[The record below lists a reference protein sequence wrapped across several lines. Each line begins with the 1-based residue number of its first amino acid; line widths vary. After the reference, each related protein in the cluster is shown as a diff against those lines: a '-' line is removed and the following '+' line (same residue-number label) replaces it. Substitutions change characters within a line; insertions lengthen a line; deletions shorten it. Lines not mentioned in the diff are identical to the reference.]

1 MTSTPELEICV
12 DDAAGLKA
20 AREGWANR
28 IELCSAL
35 QLGGLTPSAG
45 LMELAVDC
53 PLPVYAMIR
62 PRAGDFVYGAEDL
75 KVMLADIE
83 AAGAAGLDGV
93 VIGANRADGRLD
105 ETILR
110 ALVKKAT
117 GLGVTLHRA
126 FDLVPD
132 FAQAI
137 ELALDLGV
145 ERILT
150 SGGAPTAIEGIIKLR
165 KITALA
171 KGRISIMP
179 GSGVDAT
186 NAKDLLA
193 LPGVNELHASGSVWV
208 DPTEGTA
215 SALGF
220 ATRRKITDVTTIRTL
235 KHAMSVAARPA
246 P

>member
-1 MTSTPELEICV
+1 C
-12 DDAAGLKA
+12 
-20 AREGWANR
+20 
-28 IELCSAL
+28 
-35 QLGGLTPSAG
+35 
-45 LMELAVDC
+45 
-53 PLPVYAMIR
+53 
-62 PRAGDFVYGAEDL
+62 AGDFVYGAEDL

-110 ALVKKAT
+110 ALVKKAK

-137 ELALDLGV
+137 ELALDLGI

-171 KGRISIMP
+171 KGRIS
-179 GSGVDAT
+179 
-186 NAKDLLA
+186 
-193 LPGVNELHASGSVWV
+193 
-208 DPTEGTA
+208 
-215 SALGF
+215 
-220 ATRRKITDVTTIRTL
+220 
-235 KHAMSVAARPA
+235 
-246 P
+246 